1 MRLLRVLGAAIVIN
15 ALAFLGA
22 AVITTASAAN
32 LTTTTISSD
41 FTPSLVAATVSGDTF
56 VNDGNTF
63 LVVTNGGGAPIT
75 VTITVQKPNFKV
87 PDLGTVTFA
96 NVVVSVTNAT
106 TKWIAV
112 PKGPYNNASNRV
124 SVTYSAVTSVTVGAF
139 KAP

>member
-1 MRLLRVLGAAIVIN
+1 MRLLRVLGAAVVIN

-22 AVITTASAAN
+22 AIMTTADAAN
-32 LTTTTISSD
+32 LVTQTISKD
-41 FTPSLVAATVSGDTF
+41 FTPAFVAASVSGDTF
-56 VNDGNTF
+56 VNDGCTF

-75 VTITVQKPNFKV
+75 VTVAVQRANVKV

-96 NVVVSVTNAT
+96 AIPVSVTNGT

-112 PKGPYNNASNRV
+112 PKGPYNDANGRV
-124 SVTYSAVTSVTVGAF
+124 VVTYSAITSVTVGAF